1 MTLQLLD
8 RIKQQYE
15 QLSPSHR
22 TVAELLIRE
31 PHMLAFGTAADIG
44 RSAGV
49 SESTVIRLANALG
62 YRGFADMQAQAQ
74 ETLAPRL
81 MPDFV
86 SRAASEF
93 PGGAGV
99 LGRLLEH
106 DIQLLRQTLDRN
118 RPELFNRAVDLLAG
132 AATIFVTGAR
142 SSYGVSQFF
151 WYTLRMQVGGAVF
164 LEANTPPFLPNLAEL
179 GPRSALLAVAF
190 PRYSD
195 ATMDIAR
202 YARAHDCPIVAIT
215 DDPLGAVGRL
225 ADVALTAPTES
236 VAATMQFAPVVS
248 LGTALITGV
257 ALQRRQQVDARL
269 ACLEEVQSEWKRIS
283 RGS

>member
-1 MTLQLLD
+1 MTGQLLE
-8 RIKQQYE
+8 RIKHQYE

-31 PHMLAFGTAADIG
+31 PHMLAFGTASDIG

-49 SESTVIRLANALG
+49 SESTVIRLAYALG
-62 YRGFADMQAQAQ
+62 YRGFADMQEQAQ
-74 ETLAPRL
+74 EILAPML
-81 MPDFV
+81 MPEFL

-93 PGGAGV
+93 PGGNGV
-99 LGRLLEH
+99 LGRLLDH
-106 DIQLLRQTLDRN
+106 DIQLLKHTLDRN
-118 RPELFNRAVDLLAG
+118 RPETFDRAVEMLAG
-132 AATIFVTGAR
+132 AEPIFVTGAR
-142 SSYGVSQFF
+142 SSYGVAQFF

-164 LEANTPPFLPNLAEL
+164 LEANTPPFLPDLAEL
-179 GPRSALLAVAF
+179 GPKSALLAVAF

-195 ATMDIAR
+195 STMAIAR
-202 YARAHDCPIVAIT
+202 YAREHGCPIVAIT

-225 ADVALTAPTES
+225 ADVALTASTES

-248 LGTALITGV
+248 LGTALITGIAV
-257 ALQRRQQVDARL
+257 QRRQQVDVRL
-269 ACLEEVQSEWKRIS
+269 ACLEEVQSDWKRIS